1 MQDQTG
7 LTRHVE
13 NRVASACY
21 TGRRDYIVTVSL
33 LAREP
38 PLNHVPRGGGP
49 DLQSV
54 RVFCR
59 HDKVL
64 CRPCK
69 VSVLGRTAGV
79 QVVTA
84 RTPAGTL
91 GPVGV
96 LALAGP
102 AVPAPHGVR
111 SVKAVV
117 LVVPCPAIPSG
128 RRGLVARGTK
138 VD

>member
-1 MQDQTG
+1 M
-7 LTRHVE
+7 
-13 NRVASACY
+13 ASAGCY
-21 TGRRDYIVTVSL
+21 TGRRRDYIVTVSL

-38 PLNHVPRGGGP
+38 PLNHVPRGGGSN
-49 DLQSV
+49 LQSV
-54 RVFCR
+54 RVFRR

-69 VSVLGRTAGV
+69 VSVLGSGRTASV

-102 AVPAPHGVR
+102 AVLAPHRVR

-117 LVVPCPAIPSG
+117 LVVPRPAIPSG
-128 RRGLVARGTK
+128 RRGLVTRGTK